1 MSLANSFAVFLG
13 ALLLGSWVYCVLT
26 WIAARKYLR
35 QVVPGALNSEP
46 ISVLKPLH
54 GLDEGL
60 EENLRSFF
68 TQVHPNYEI
77 LFAMRSAEDPA
88 HALVTRLA
96 QEYPHVPTRI
106 ILTGEPPWPNAKSWS
121 LSLMQE
127 QARHNLLVMS
137 DSDIRV
143 DRNML
148 RTLAKEF
155 ANPGLAVTTCPYR
168 AVPGDSFWSTLEAIG
183 MNTEFLGGILVARM
197 LEGMKF
203 AVGPTIAARKQAID
217 AVGGWQYLQEFL
229 AEDFVLGHDAAAK
242 GMGVALSS
250 YVIEHRIGS
259 QPFRKNA
266 IHRLRWCRSTRRS
279 RPAGYVGQLFTNPI
293 PIAIA
298 LFAVAPST
306 WPALITTLLLRAAA
320 AHATS
325 QQVLDDPLTRRAWPL
340 IVVQD
345 LASFAFWVAGFFGN
359 TIDWR
364 GEAYILQR
372 DGRFTKR
379 AKENASLGM

>member
-1 MSLANSFAVFLG
+1 MSLANSFALVIG

-26 WIAARKYLR
+26 WIAARRYLR

-60 EENLRSFF
+60 EKNLRSFF
-68 TQVHPNYEI
+68 TQVHPHYEI
-77 LFAMRSAEDPA
+77 LFAMRSADDPA

-96 QEYPHVPTRI
+96 LEYPHVPSRI

-121 LSLMQE
+121 LSLMQRE
-127 QARHNLLVMS
+127 ARHNLLVMS

-143 DRNML
+143 DPHML
-148 RTLAKEF
+148 RTLAREF

-168 AVPGDSFWSTLEAIG
+168 AVPGESFWSTLEAIG
-183 MNTEFLGGILVARM
+183 MNTEFIGGILVARM

-203 AVGPTIAARKQAID
+203 AVGPTIAARKQAIE
-217 AVGGWQYLQEFL
+217 AVGGWGYLQEFL

-242 GMGVALSS
+242 GLGVALSS

-259 QPFRKNA
+259 QSFLKNA

-293 PIAIA
+293 PIA
-298 LFAVAPST
+298 LVLVAVAPFA
-306 WPALITTLLLRAAA
+306 WPALIVTLLLRAVA

-340 IVVQD
+340 VIVQD

-364 GEAYILQR
+364 GEKYVLQA

-379 AKENASLGM
+379 

>member
-1 MSLANSFAVFLG
+1 MSLANSFALLIG

-35 QVVPGALNSEP
+35 QVVPGAVNSEP

-68 TQVHPNYEI
+68 TQVHPHYEI
-77 LFAMRSAEDPA
+77 LFAMRSADDPA

-96 QEYPHVPTRI
+96 AEYPQVPSRVV
-106 ILTGEPPWPNAKSWS
+106 LTGEPPWPNAKSWS
-121 LSLMQE
+121 LSLMQRE
-127 QARHNLLVMS
+127 ARHNLLVMS

-143 DRNML
+143 DPHML
-148 RTLAKEF
+148 RTLAREF

-168 AVPGDSFWSTLEAIG
+168 AVPGESFWSTLEAIG

-217 AVGGWQYLQEFL
+217 AVGGWEYLQEFL

-242 GMGVALSS
+242 GLGVALSS

-259 QPFRKNA
+259 QPFLKNA

-279 RPAGYVGQLFTNPI
+279 RPVGYVGQLFTNPI
-293 PIAIA
+293 PIALA
-298 LFAVAPST
+298 LVAFAPFA
-306 WPALITTLLLRAAA
+306 WPALIVTLLLRAIA

-325 QQVLDDPLTRRAWPL
+325 QQVLDDPLTRRAWPFV
-340 IVVQD
+340 IVQD

-364 GEAYILQR
+364 GEKYTLEK

-379 AKENASLGM
+379 